1 MRSDKLDAI
10 FCQSVLVSGGKARDD
25 GDIVVF
31 EIAQRGFRYCRARLL
46 VSESSVQ
53 TIEHNSSAF
62 APAAVSTATL
72 PRIAPPDS
80 AAPALGR
87 PRPHAADRERLIA
100 AVVGRVFGKGDA
112 EYGRYGL
119 DRPQGDPGPRLADFL
134 FAVEEEPHLPDDVF
148 GGLRWGGQFVYITSD
163 RRRASDVLDRFGQRG
178 FVAVRGPEMV
188 RIGAWGLPIPY
199 WSKKVYFFVARKVF
213 LIRPREITD
222 RFTYH
227 VQLVDD
233 PSPGRTA
240 APAEQAGKGGLIVQ
254 KEIPSLDRVI
264 GRLRARF
271 TDLPLAVL
279 EKRALNFTEKIFP
292 LFLTREAA
300 LLKVLERELPPEYAM
315 RFPRVL
321 DLDKDSRGY
330 VRRLWMNWLRNGRG
344 GGEPLSQLEFARQSA
359 DLLCVLH
366 EKVGIIHLD
375 LRLDNFVITEH
386 GVGFVDFGS
395 AVRETENIRGNP
407 LLSTLFDELMRTSQI
422 QRMLERMK
430 TSGSVTSHVINDAHH
445 KVDKAVDLFYLAVQ
459 LNCPHAN
466 PDLRDLIRFDPK
478 SREAIAI
485 ARLTQDILKP
495 ADPPNPPYRTA
506 RDLLNGV
513 LAIEHELA
521 N

>member
-1 MRSDKLDAI
+1 MS
-10 FCQSVLVSGGKARDD
+10 SLVSGVKARDD
-25 GDIVVF
+25 RDIVVF
-31 EIAQRGFRYCRARLL
+31 EIAQRGFRFCRARLL

-53 TIEHNSSAF
+53 TLENDTSPF
-62 APAAVSTATL
+62 APAAVSTASP
-72 PRIAPPDS
+72 PRIVPPDS
-80 AAPALGR
+80 AAPAIGR
-87 PRPHAADRERLIA
+87 PRPRAADRERFIA
-100 AVVGRVFGKGDA
+100 AVVARVFENGDA
-112 EYGRYGL
+112 EYGQYGP

-148 GGLRWGGQFVYITSD
+148 GRLRWGGQFVYVTSD

-178 FVAVRGPEMV
+178 FVAVRGPEMI

-199 WSKKVYFFVARKVF
+199 WSKKIYFFIARKVF

-227 VQLVDD
+227 VQLVED
-233 PSPGRTA
+233 PSPRRTA
-240 APAEQAGKGGLIVQ
+240 SPAEQAGLIVQ
-254 KEIPSLDRVI
+254 KEIPSLERVI

-279 EKRALNFTEKIFP
+279 EKRAMNFTEKIFP

-344 GGEPLSQLEFARQSA
+344 AGAPLTQLEFARQSA

-430 TSGSVTSHVINDAHH
+430 TSGSVTSQVINDAHH

-478 SREAIAI
+478 SREALAI
-485 ARLTQDILKP
+485 AKLTRDILTP
-495 ADPPNPPYRTA
+495 ADPKNPPYRTA

-513 LAIEHELA
+513 LAIEHDLG

>member
-1 MRSDKLDAI
+1 
-10 FCQSVLVSGGKARDD
+10 
-25 GDIVVF
+25 
-31 EIAQRGFRYCRARLL
+31 
-46 VSESSVQ
+46 VQ
-53 TIEHNSSAF
+53 TLENNSTSF
-62 APAAVSTATL
+62 TPAAASASP
-72 PRIAPPDS
+72 PRIAPPNS

-87 PRPHAADRERLIA
+87 ARPFAADRETFIA
-100 AVVGRVFGKGDA
+100 AVAKRAFGKSDA
-112 EYGRYGL
+112 EFSHYGPNKL
-119 DRPQGDPGPRLADFL
+119 TAIPGPKLADYL
-134 FAVEEEPHLPDDVF
+134 FAVEEESHLPDDVF
-148 GGLRWGGQFVYITSD
+148 GRLRWGGQFIYITQD
-163 RRRASDVLDRFGQRG
+163 RRRAGDVLDRFGQRG

-188 RIGAWGLPIPY
+188 RVGAWGLAIPY
-199 WSKKVYFFVARKVF
+199 LSKKVYFFVARKVF

-227 VQLVDD
+227 VQLVED
-233 PSPGRTA
+233 PALHASAFG
-240 APAEQAGKGGLIVQ
+240 EWQNDQGGLIVQ
-254 KEIPSLDRVI
+254 KEIPSLERVI

-279 EKRALNFTEKIFP
+279 EKRAMNFTEKIFP

-330 VRRLWMNWLRNGRG
+330 VRRLWMNWLRVGRG
-344 GGEPLSQLEFARQSA
+344 PHQPLSQLEFAHQSA

-407 LLSTLFDELMRTSQI
+407 LLATLFDELMRTSQI

-430 TSGSVTSHVINDAHH
+430 TSGLVTSSVINDAHH

-459 LNCPHAN
+459 LNSPHIN
-466 PDLRDLIRFDPK
+466 PDLRDLIRFDPG
-478 SREAIAI
+478 SVEAEAL
-485 ARLTQDILKP
+485 AKLTQDILRP
-495 ADPPNPPYRTA
+495 ADPKNPPYRTA
-506 RDLLNGV
+506 RDLLNGII
-513 LAIEHELA
+513 AIERDL
-521 N
+521 NR